1 MYFKIVRNDIA
12 NSKVITCLTTLFVA
26 GAAML
31 VTLSAVLI
39 VHLSTSIDTLL
50 KQAETSHFLQMH
62 SGTIDQERL
71 IHFAERNE
79 QVDEFQI
86 NEFLNVDG
94 AKINIAGNTLAQ
106 NVQDN
111 GFTTQ
116 SEKFDFLLDLDGR
129 VIEVEKGDIY
139 VPVGYMRDGTAKL
152 GDTVMIHNK
161 PFTVAGF
168 LRDSQ
173 MNSMLASSKRFLVSE
188 EDYAAIKAA
197 GTIEYLIEFRLKD
210 LADLRSFE
218 EAYQRA
224 DLEANGPTITWPLFK
239 MLNAL
244 SDGLMIAVILLISV
258 LVVVIAL
265 MCIRFTL
272 LTKMEEDY
280 REIGVMKAIGLRVAD
295 IQKMYL
301 AKYGVIA
308 ALGCVLGFTFSF
320 MVRDILLANI
330 RLYMG
335 DTANTALIWLFTIIG
350 LVLVFA
356 SILIYVQFVLKQ
368 FRKLSAVQAIRFGA
382 VQSKAR
388 HARWLKIST
397 NKRLPIN
404 LFLGVKDVLSRKRL
418 YATMLTVLLLAT
430 FIIIVPQ
437 NLYNTISSKKF
448 ITYMGIGNSDIR
460 IDIPQG
466 DQHIQH
472 VTAVLETLERDKDI
486 TNYKVLTTKKFTT
499 MTDDGVEESLKIELG
514 DHTVFPVEYAQ
525 GRAPVAQDE
534 MALSVLNAEEL
545 HKKVGDTI
553 ILIVQ
558 GEMKSLTV
566 SGIYS
571 DITNGGKTAKAAFLD
586 DSTDSMWNVFYGTLS
601 NQSEVEKKVTEYA
614 DRFHFAKVSG
624 IEEYIYQTFG
634 TTISAIKKVSSVALV
649 GALLMC
655 VLMTVL
661 FMKMLIA
668 KDRSPIA
675 ILKSMG
681 FTNVDISIQYAARSV
696 VVLMLA
702 ITVGTVLANTLGEF
716 LTSTIIASFGA
727 ASFNFIINPLSA
739 YVFCPLA
746 LLSVVLLATL
756 IGTFKAGQLKIMD
769 HIKE

>member
-335 DTANTALIWLFTIIG
+335 IQPI
-350 LVLVFA
+350 
-356 SILIYVQFVLKQ
+356 
-368 FRKLSAVQAIRFGA
+368 RHLSGC
-382 VQSKAR
+382 S
-388 HARWLKIST
+388 
-397 NKRLPIN
+397 
-404 LFLGVKDVLSRKRL
+404 
-418 YATMLTVLLLAT
+418 LL
-430 FIIIVPQ
+430 
-437 NLYNTISSKKF
+437 
-448 ITYMGIGNSDIR
+448 
-460 IDIPQG
+460 
-466 DQHIQH
+466 
-472 VTAVLETLERDKDI
+472 
-486 TNYKVLTTKKFTT
+486 
-499 MTDDGVEESLKIELG
+499 
-514 DHTVFPVEYAQ
+514 
-525 GRAPVAQDE
+525 
-534 MALSVLNAEEL
+534 
-545 HKKVGDTI
+545 
-553 ILIVQ
+553 
-558 GEMKSLTV
+558 
-566 SGIYS
+566 
-571 DITNGGKTAKAAFLD
+571 
-586 DSTDSMWNVFYGTLS
+586 
-601 NQSEVEKKVTEYA
+601 
-614 DRFHFAKVSG
+614 
-624 IEEYIYQTFG
+624 
-634 TTISAIKKVSSVALV
+634 
-649 GALLMC
+649 
-655 VLMTVL
+655 
-661 FMKMLIA
+661 
-668 KDRSPIA
+668 
-675 ILKSMG
+675 
-681 FTNVDISIQYAARSV
+681 
-696 VVLMLA
+696 
-702 ITVGTVLANTLGEF
+702 
-716 LTSTIIASFGA
+716 
-727 ASFNFIINPLSA
+727 
-739 YVFCPLA
+739 
-746 LLSVVLLATL
+746 
-756 IGTFKAGQLKIMD
+756 
-769 HIKE
+769 